1 MVYSVDDIS
10 NLVLNLLFYFIIGSF
25 GAFVK
30 DLYESMTKKVEQI
43 RLGKI
48 IVGAT
53 SSMFIC
59 MVLQEMWQLSITTVV
74 PLTFL
79 LGVLG
84 FEIFGNVT
92 SIESLKRFL
101 VNIVEFK
108 RYMSQQDAQP
118 PLPPPSPTEDVDQ
131 KPPDEEPPQHEPSEE
146 EVEEV
151 QTNKKEMSK

>member
-1 MVYSVDDIS
+1 MMYPIEDIS

-74 PLTFL
+74 PLTFF

-92 SIESLKRFL
+92 SIDNLKKFIIT
-101 VNIVEFK
+101 IVEFK
-108 RYMSQQDAQP
+108 QYMSQQHP
-118 PLPPPSPTEDVDQ
+118 
-131 KPPDEEPPQHEPSEE
+131 KIPPDNEPRNDEPSEE
-146 EVEEV
+146 EVEDV
-151 QTNKKEMSK
+151 NQSTKNKE